1 MKKFWSKHYIKI
13 IGALVGAAGGYLY
26 YAFVGCNSGTCPIT
40 SNPYI
45 SVLYGTLIGYLIAD
59 MFKPKKKEENV

>member
-1 MKKFWSKHYIKI
+1 MKKFWSKHYIQI
-13 IGALVGAAGGYLY
+13 IGGLVGSVGGYLY
-26 YAFVGCNSGTCPIT
+26 YTFIGCNSGTCPIT

-45 SVLYGTLIGYLIAD
+45 SILYGTLIGYLIAD

>member
-1 MKKFWSKHYIKI
+1 MKKFWSKYYIRI
-13 IGALVGAAGGYLY
+13 IGGLIGSVGGYLY
-26 YAFVGCNSGTCPIT
+26 YAFIGCNSGTCPIT

-45 SVLYGTLIGYLIAD
+45 SILYGTLIGYLIAD